1 MRLTAALFCILA
13 LAACAR
19 DNKPAEEAPAAKA
32 LSCAASEGGAVT
44 ATNAWVREQ
53 KDASAM
59 TAAYFS
65 LCNGSMAP
73 VTLTGLRTPIA
84 GMAEFH
90 ETRRDENGV
99 VSMAPTGDILLAPGE
114 RVVFEPGGKHVM
126 LMALP
131 AAIESGAIAPL
142 EFDFA
147 DGGHVSVDAVARS
160 AVEAASDSTGYDHQ

>member
-1 MRLTAALFCILA
+1 MRLTAALFSILA

-19 DNKPAEEAPAAKA
+19 EPQTDAPAGKA

-44 ATNAWVREQ
+44 ASNAWVREQ

-84 GMAEFH
+84 GMTEFH
-90 ETRRDENGV
+90 ETSRDEYGV
-99 VSMAPTGDILLAPGE
+99 VSMAPTGDIRLAPGE

-131 AAIESGAIAPL
+131 AAIESGTTAPL
-142 EFDFA
+142 ELDFA
-147 DGGHVSVDAVARS
+147 DGGHVSIDAVARS
-160 AVEAASDSTGYDHQ
+160 AVEAASDGAGHDHQ